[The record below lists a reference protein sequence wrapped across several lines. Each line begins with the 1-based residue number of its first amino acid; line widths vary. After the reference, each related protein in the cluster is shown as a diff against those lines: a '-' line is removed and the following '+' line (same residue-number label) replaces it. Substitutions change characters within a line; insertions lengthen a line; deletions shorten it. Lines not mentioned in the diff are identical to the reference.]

1 MDVTRPDIL
10 ILGAGIL
17 GSSAAWQL
25 AERGAGS
32 IAVLDLDLA
41 GTFSSSERNAGGCR
55 ATWWHPLNAELSWR
69 SLRFYEGIAEA
80 IQFFQRGYLFLYSP
94 RRWAVAREKRAQYD
108 RLGIPVEY
116 LGPDEIRARLPEFEN
131 LKGVAGAT
139 FSPKDGLLDP
149 HLLKEYYRA
158 RAKALGAR
166 FLDRFY
172 FTGAEL
178 RGRRVEAVHAL
189 HRVAPLSEEALEVI
203 HTRHEVDRSGPW
215 EKEVFRP
222 KAVLNCTGA
231 WLPVSSRYL
240 GYSSPVQPVRRQISL
255 FESHAEDFSDRGM
268 IVDSSGL
275 YLHAEGARSGLV
287 LAGYSNRD
295 EKPGYSFRYDGEPFF
310 DRKIWLRLYRRGG
323 RRRFE
328 AIRHLRGWA
337 GLYAVSPDKS
347 AIVGSA
353 GELENLFELGAATG
367 RGVMQSYMLGKLTAE
382 RIATGRFESLDA
394 APLSGGRFARGEYL
408 VEELD
413 I

>member
-32 IAVLDLDLA
+32 IGVLDLDLA

-55 ATWWHPLNAELSWR
+55 ATWWHPINAELSWR
-69 SLRFYEGIAEA
+69 SLQFYEEIAAE

-94 RRWAVAREKRAQYD
+94 RRWAVAREKKAQYD

-116 LGPDEIRARLPEFEN
+116 LAPDEIRARLPEFEN

-158 RAKALGAR
+158 RAKALEVK
-166 FLDRFY
+166 FLDGFY

-189 HRVAPLSEEALEVI
+189 RRTSPPSEEVLEEI
-203 HTRHEVDRSGPW
+203 HTRHEVDRGGPW
-215 EKEVFRP
+215 EREVFRP
-222 KAVLNCTGA
+222 KAVINCTGA
-231 WLPVSSRYL
+231 WFPVSSRHL
-240 GYSSPVQPVRRQISL
+240 GYASPVQPVRRQISL

-275 YLHAEGARSGLV
+275 YLHAEGAHSGRV

-295 EKPGYSFRYDGEPFF
+295 ERPSYSFRYDGEPFF
-310 DRKIWLRLYRRGG
+310 DKKIWLRLYRRGG

-347 AIVGSA
+347 GILGRA
-353 GELENLFELGAATG
+353 GELENLYELGAATG

-382 RIATGRFESLDA
+382 LIATGRFQTFDA
-394 APLSGGRFARGEYL
+394 APLSGGRFARGEFL
-408 VEELD
+408 LEALD